1 MALHEFHFHL
11 VSLLHTKNVGL
22 MWDRGNDLMA
32 KQWHS
37 TQFPGVRY
45 RQHKSRKHN
54 NQPDRYFAIRYR
66 VNGKPKEE
74 GIGWSSEGWNA
85 KKVSLMLAD
94 LKKAHLNGEGPQTLG
109 QKRVEEQERRKAEKL
124 ENERIARET
133 LTYAEYFDKRYYPEA
148 QINKGW
154 RSYQREDS
162 LHRLWIGPIIG
173 HMPFKD
179 IKPFHLEKVKK
190 RMKDAGRSPRSM
202 QYALAVVRQVF
213 NHAIKNGV
221 FQGDHP
227 VRFVKKP
234 KVDNKRM
241 RFLTPSEAEILLAN
255 LKSRSGQLY
264 EMACLA
270 LHCGLRAGE
279 IFSLTWGCIDLDAG
293 SILLVDTKGGKN
305 RTVYMT
311 DLVKQILK
319 GKTTGKPTD
328 LVYTDRKGNKV
339 KEISNA
345 FGRAVNDLSLNEG
358 IEDPRMKV
366 IFHTL
371 RHTYASWLVQNGVDL
386 YTVKELMGHSTL
398 AMTERY
404 VHLANE
410 NLKNAVKVLESS
422 LITSQSES
430 ANTIPYKP

>member
-1 MALHEFHFHL
+1 MP
-11 VSLLHTKNVGL
+11 
-22 MWDRGNDLMA
+22 

-45 RQHKSRKHN
+45 RNHKSRRFN
-54 NQPDRYFAIRYR
+54 NKPDRYFAIRYR
-66 VNGKPKEE
+66 ANGKPKEE
-74 GIGWSSEGWNA
+74 GIGWASEGWNA
-85 KKVSLMLAD
+85 KKASLMLAD

-109 QKRVEEQERRKAEKL
+109 QKRAEEQERREAEKL
-124 ENERIARET
+124 EKERIAKET
-133 LTYAEYFDKRYYPEA
+133 LTYSEYFKKLYYPEA
-148 QINKGW
+148 KINKDR
-154 RSYQREDS
+154 RSYTREES
-162 LHRLWIGPIIG
+162 LHRLWVKPVIGK
-173 HMPFKD
+173 MPFKN

-190 RMKDAGRSPRSM
+190 SMKDAGLSPRSM

-213 NHAIKNGV
+213 NHAIQNGV
-221 FQGDHP
+221 FKGTHP

-241 RFLTPSEAEILLAN
+241 RFLTPTEAQTLMAD
-255 LKSRSGQLY
+255 LKKRSAKLY

-279 IFSLTWGCIDLDAG
+279 IFNLTWGCIDFDTN
-293 SILLVDTKGGKN
+293 SILLVDTKGGRN

-311 DLVKQILK
+311 ELVKQILESK
-319 GKTTGKPTD
+319 KIGKPTD
-328 LVYTDRKGNKV
+328 LVFLNRKGNKV
-339 KEISNA
+339 AEISNA
-345 FGRAVNDLSLNEG
+345 FGRAVNEMGLNEG
-358 IEDPRMKV
+358 IKDDRMKV

-404 VHLANE
+404 AHLANE
-410 NLKNAVKVLESS
+410 NLKNAVKVLEGN
-422 LITSQSES
+422 LNNGNEPAKTNRNDNLR
-430 ANTIPYKP
+430 AV